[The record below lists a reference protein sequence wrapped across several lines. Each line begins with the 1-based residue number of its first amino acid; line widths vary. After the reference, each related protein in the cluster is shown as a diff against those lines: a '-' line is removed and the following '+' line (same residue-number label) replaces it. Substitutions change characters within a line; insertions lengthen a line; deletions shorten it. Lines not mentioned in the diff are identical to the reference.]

1 MRYSSKRRP
10 SFIQAAWIMAKES
23 EYGRRA
29 IIARIHEQLDLSWN
43 ESYKRFL
50 DFSGR
55 EPRPVD
61 KRSFTIISAFF
72 LVSWGVSTWQG
83 LSQMIPAIAST
94 TIVSLASLRFNE
106 FDRAYRRYRQRR
118 IELTHLT
125 AMPLILLEQQLLLP
139 SAIPAGNLPGHLAR
153 EVARMFLE
161 YCHQLRSFRL
171 RELGERLW
179 KR

>member
-1 MRYSSKRRP
+1 
-10 SFIQAAWIMAKES
+10 MANES
-23 EYGRRA
+23 EYGKRA
-29 IIARIHEQLDLSWN
+29 ILARIHEQLDLSWN
-43 ESYKRFL
+43 TTYKRFL
-50 DFSGR
+50 DFNGR
-55 EPRPVD
+55 EPRPID

-106 FDRAYRRYRQRR
+106 FDRAYRQYRQRQK
-118 IELTHLT
+118 ELTRLT
-125 AMPLILLEQQLLLP
+125 ANSSMPLLLLAQPLLLP
-139 SAIPAGNLPGHLAR
+139 SVIPADNLFGHLACK
-153 EVARMFLE
+153 VLGAAKMLLE
-161 YCHQLRSFRL
+161 CRHQLRSFRL

>member
-1 MRYSSKRRP
+1 
-10 SFIQAAWIMAKES
+10 MAKES
-23 EYGRRA
+23 EYGKRA

-43 ESYKRFL
+43 KSYKRFL

-55 EPRPVD
+55 EPRPID

-106 FDRAYRRYRQRR
+106 FDRAYRRYRQRQN
-118 IELTHLT
+118 ELTCL
-125 AMPLILLEQQLLLP
+125 AANSSMALILLEQPLLL
-139 SAIPAGNLPGHLAR
+139 SSDFPAGNLFGHLTR

-161 YCHQLRSFRL
+161 YYHHVRSFRL